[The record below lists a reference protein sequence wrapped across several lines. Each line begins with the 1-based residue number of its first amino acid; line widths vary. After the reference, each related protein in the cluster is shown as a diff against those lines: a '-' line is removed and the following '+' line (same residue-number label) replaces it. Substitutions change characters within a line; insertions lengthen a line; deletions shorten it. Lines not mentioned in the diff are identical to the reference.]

1 MNGIRRYY
9 VIKLHNIPLPVDE
22 YSTNNRLSKGC
33 IKGKEKEYK
42 THWDCMKCDG
52 HGVIIRNNELVN
64 CDVCGS
70 EFL

>member
-9 VIKLHNIPLPVDE
+9 VIKLKKPIEFQEEQEPII
-22 YSTNNRLSKGC
+22 SK
-33 IKGKEKEYK
+33 KKDNK

-70 EFL
+70 EF